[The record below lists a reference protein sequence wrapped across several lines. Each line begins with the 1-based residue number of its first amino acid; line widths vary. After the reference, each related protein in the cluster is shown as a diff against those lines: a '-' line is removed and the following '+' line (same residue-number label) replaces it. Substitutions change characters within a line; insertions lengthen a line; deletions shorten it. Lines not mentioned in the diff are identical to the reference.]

1 MARGCYGGAPK
12 VKKIAKS
19 ERLAVVRARFDDARV
34 KVLTT
39 SPMLVEASTVAE
51 NLTSGTLTPL
61 SLLDTMSELQLSAL
75 EEWLEKNRLSD
86 QNIQGVLPFVLP
98 IYTKMMKERDDL
110 ECACKAI
117 VPAFHYSMIA
127 SFVSSDTGC
136 FNLKVF
142 KEKVKEKKIELQVM
156 RKHGV
161 MTD

>member
-1 MARGCYGGAPK
+1 M
-12 VKKIAKS
+12 KKIAKS

>member
-1 MARGCYGGAPK
+1 M
-12 VKKIAKS
+12 KKIAKS

-86 QNIQGVLPFVLP
+86 QNIHGVLPFVLP
-98 IYTKMMKERDDL
+98 IYAKMMKERDDL
-110 ECACKAI
+110 EQACKAI

-127 SFVSSDTGC
+127 SFVSSGTGC